1 MDKKTFTRI
10 LAITGTVFVWT
21 PILAP
26 VFFTLIAL
34 IRFQF
39 FRFDYLMPAE
49 FFPVALIGG
58 ALLLWA
64 SIRARKYLK
73 PIGWSLGTA
82 VFMLA
87 AGQVIALTTGLASGE
102 MEPTGWWWIVVLGTL
117 LVYILSVVA
126 LAVSGVLLLR
136 HLYRSSQLPQK
147 DEASQ

>member
-26 VFFTLIAL
+26 VFFSLMSI
-34 IRFQF
+34 IKDQF

-49 FFPVALIGG
+49 FFPVVLIGG

-64 SIRARKYLK
+64 SIRARSYLK

-82 VFMLA
+82 VFMLV
-87 AGQVIALTTGLASGE
+87 AGQVIALATGLASGE
-102 MEPTGWWWIVVLGTL
+102 MEPTGWWWIVVVGTL
-117 LVYILSVVA
+117 LFYTLAVVA

-136 HLYRSSQLPQK
+136 RLYRTSQLPQSDK
-147 DEASQ
+147 ASQ